1 MSTYIL
7 MKILESSPSRYD
19 KGISIL
25 SFGKLNKSYDRLVS
39 QIQKGQL
46 VLDIG
51 CGTGALTL
59 RAANKGAIV
68 KGIDIN
74 AQMLDIAQKRSNEMN
89 LNKNI
94 EFCEMGIAELES
106 IKSDS
111 YDVIMSGLCFS
122 ELSDDELTFTL
133 KHIKRILKQY
143 GLLLVADE
151 VEARNKFLKILNFL
165 IRIPLKVIT
174 YIFTQTSTNA
184 VKNLPE
190 KVINAGLQINTI
202 QLNITENFI
211 ELSATKNNNLESK

>member
-25 SFGKLNKSYDRLVS
+25 SLGKLDKSYDRLVS

-59 RAANKGAIV
+59 KAANKGAIV

-74 AQMLDIAQKRSNEMN
+74 SQMLDIAQKRCKEMN
-89 LNKNI
+89 LTDNI

-122 ELSDDELTFTL
+122 ELSEDELTFTL
-133 KHIKRILKQY
+133 KHIKRILRRH

-151 VEARNKFLKILNFL
+151 VEAKNIFLKITNFL
-165 IRIPLKVIT
+165 IKVPLKVIT
-174 YIFTQTSTNA
+174 YILTQTGTSA

-190 KVINAGLQINTI
+190 KVKNAGLQISTI
-202 QLNITENFI
+202 RLNRMENFI
-211 ELSATKNNNLESK
+211 ELSATKND

>member
-1 MSTYIL
+1 MSIYIL

-25 SFGKLNKSYDRLVS
+25 SFGKINKSYDRLVS

-46 VLDIG
+46 VLDVG

-59 RAANKGAIV
+59 RAASKGAIV

-74 AQMLDIAQKRSNEMN
+74 TQMLDIAQKRSKEMN
-89 LNKNI
+89 LFKNI

-122 ELSDDELTFTL
+122 ELSEDELSFTL
-133 KHIKRILKQY
+133 KHIKRILKQH

-151 VEARNKFLKILNFL
+151 VEAENIVLKIFNFL
-165 IRIPLKVIT
+165 IRIPLKAIT
-174 YIFTQTSTNA
+174 YILTQTSTNA

-190 KVINAGLQINTI
+190 KVKNAGLQINSI
-202 QLNITENFI
+202 RLNRMKSFI
-211 ELSATKNNNLESK
+211 ELSAAKNK

>member
-59 RAANKGAIV
+59 RAASKGANV

-74 AQMLDIAQKRSNEMN
+74 SQMLDIAQKRSNEMN
-89 LNKNI
+89 LFKNI

-122 ELSDDELTFTL
+122 ELSEDELTYTL
-133 KHIKRILKQY
+133 KHIKRILKQH

-151 VEARNKFLKILNFL
+151 VEARNIVLKIINFL
-165 IRIPLKVIT
+165 IRIPLKAIT
-174 YIFTQTSTNA
+174 YILTQTGTNT

-190 KVINAGLQINTI
+190 KIKNAGLQINNI
-202 QLNITENFI
+202 KLNRMESFI
-211 ELSATKNNNLESK
+211 ELSASKN

>member
-59 RAANKGAIV
+59 RAASKGANV

-74 AQMLDIAQKRSNEMN
+74 SQMLDIAQKRSNEMN
-89 LNKNI
+89 LFKNI

-122 ELSDDELTFTL
+122 ELSEDELIYTL
-133 KHIKRILKQY
+133 KHIKRILKQH

-151 VEARNKFLKILNFL
+151 VEAGNIFLKIINFL
-165 IRIPLKVIT
+165 IRIPLKAIT
-174 YIFTQTSTNA
+174 YILTQTSTNTI
-184 VKNLPE
+184 KNLPE
-190 KVINAGLQINTI
+190 KIKNAGLQINNI
-202 QLNITENFI
+202 KLNRMESFI
-211 ELSATKNNNLESK
+211 ELSATKN

>member
-25 SFGKLNKSYDRLVS
+25 SFGKLNKSYDRLAS
-39 QIQKGQL
+39 HIQKGQI

-59 RAANKGAIV
+59 KAASKGAIV

-74 AQMLDIAQKRSNEMN
+74 SQMLDIAKKRSNEMN
-89 LNKNI
+89 LFKNI

-106 IKSDS
+106 IESNS

-122 ELSDDELTFTL
+122 ELSDDELTYTL
-133 KHIKRILKQY
+133 KHIKRILKLH

-151 VEARNKFLKILNFL
+151 VEARNMVLKILNIL
-165 IRIPLKVIT
+165 IRIPLKAIT
-174 YIFTQTSTNA
+174 YILTQTSTNA

-190 KVINAGLQINTI
+190 KIKSAGLQINTI
-202 QLNITENFI
+202 QLNKMESFI
-211 ELSATKNNNLESK
+211 ELSATKNN

>member
-59 RAANKGAIV
+59 RDASKGAMV

-74 AQMLDIAQKRSNEMN
+74 SQMLDIARKRSNEMN
-89 LNKNI
+89 LSGNI

-133 KHIKRILKQY
+133 KQVKRILKRH

-151 VEARNKFLKILNFL
+151 AEAKNIFLKIFNFL
-165 IRIPLKVIT
+165 IRLPLKIMT
-174 YIFTQTSTNA
+174 YIFTQTSTCA
-184 VKNLPE
+184 VKDLPE
-190 KVINAGLQINTI
+190 KIKNAGLQIKTIKLNTM
-202 QLNITENFI
+202 ESFI
-211 ELSATKNNNLESK
+211 ELSATKNN